1 MCEAIG
7 QFSFTVNINQ
17 NKVTMSKEPKGSK
30 PKNIHVVRDTLSV
43 RHDFTQAE
51 RNEITDQLTKAVTTK
66 IDLENQL
73 SAVKKD
79 FASKIDLAI
88 AVICSST
95 GSLTSNYEM
104 RTTDVEITFN
114 RKKGI
119 KTIKHFCPGKP
130 NHLKVISEED
140 MTPGDFQRLPMEI
153 PKTDKDKA
161 PVDDTKPVKLKKSEA
176 RAIANAIKS
185 NQVPGVTMTVINP
198 GDGQ

>member
-1 MCEAIG
+1 MK
-7 QFSFTVNINQ
+7 N
-17 NKVTMSKEPKGSK
+17 EPKGKK
-30 PKNIHVVRDTLSV
+30 PKNIHVIRDTLSV

-104 RTTDVEITFN
+104 RTTDVQITLN
-114 RKKGI
+114 RKKGVKI
-119 KTIKHFCPGKP
+119 IKHFCPGKP
-130 NHLKVISEED
+130 NHLKVISTED

-153 PKTDKDKA
+153 PKSDKDKK
-161 PVDDTKPVKLKKSEA
+161 PVDGEKPVKLKKSEA
-176 RAIANAIKS
+176 KKIADSMQA
-185 NQVPGVTMTVINP
+185 NQVGAIVAPNP